1 MQVLSPEIEELEP
14 MGYKE
19 DLHGLESKID
29 KIADRFDKLPSPP
42 AVSKWTKASPLIA
55 VGALAFAGFSFWA
68 NHSAGDLKNTVKI
81 EVGDQL
87 KDPLK
92 QIGDIS
98 KDVTTL
104 KAEFE
109 QFNKDRLT
117 NIKVVVSQAEHTGN
131 PIPQAQLATYKQV
144 VGNIPPTIPEY
155 WATVASIINYQS
167 WLDQTNGHAPSPDK
181 VSGPCYGSDQKSHDN
196 LFVNSSFDGCAVY
209 IDSHV
214 FENVLLYKF
223 CHSLSRRDCNNE
235 QCPLHKLP
243 VRFGYSACLY
253 TGSVLS

>member
-155 WATVASIINYQS
+155 WATVA
-167 WLDQTNGHAPSPDK
+167 
-181 VSGPCYGSDQKSHDN
+181 
-196 LFVNSSFDGCAVY
+196 
-209 IDSHV
+209 
-214 FENVLLYKF
+214 
-223 CHSLSRRDCNNE
+223 
-235 QCPLHKLP
+235 
-243 VRFGYSACLY
+243 
-253 TGSVLS
+253 